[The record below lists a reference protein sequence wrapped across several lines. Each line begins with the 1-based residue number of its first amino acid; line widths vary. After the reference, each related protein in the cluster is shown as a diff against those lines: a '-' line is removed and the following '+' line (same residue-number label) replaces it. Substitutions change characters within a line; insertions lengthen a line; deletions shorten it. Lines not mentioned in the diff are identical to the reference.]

1 MIQERYIVLFIL
13 FLWSANGFGQVP
25 AEKNEALLIL
35 PGFGSKIF
43 GTRVLKRF
51 FNQSEM
57 PVYIPKYISR
67 KSIEASKLNLE
78 QYYIRQELD
87 QYDELHVMSYIV
99 GSWTLNEWIRDY
111 GKRNIKTIVYDRSP
125 LQERAPTILIKDLK
139 RVNALM
145 FGKITEDFINT
156 PYPVLVDTSLSIG
169 IFIETYATNVVRKHR
184 ETAMALGPIHWD
196 VASLKQPF
204 TDFTYVPLNHDQMYT
219 KPQDFGQ
226 EVFYFI
232 IHGHFSEGF
241 KRNTPVQ
248 NPFIKLKTR

>member
-1 MIQERYIVLFIL
+1 MV
-13 FLWSANGFGQVP
+13 WGQDSMV
-25 AEKNEALLIL
+25 KKHALLIL

-43 GTRVLKRF
+43 GTRVLKRY

-78 QYYIRQELD
+78 QYYMKQELYK
-87 QYDELHVMSYIV
+87 YDELHVMSYIV
-99 GSWTLNEWIRDY
+99 GSWTLNQWIIDH
-111 GKRNIKTIVYDRSP
+111 GKRNVKTIVYDRSP
-125 LQERAPTILIKDLK
+125 LQERAPRILLTDL
-139 RVNALM
+139 RLVNAIV
-145 FGKITEDFINT
+145 FGDITTDFVNT
-156 PYPVLVDTSLSIG
+156 PYPVLLDSSISTG
-169 IFIETYATNVVRKHR
+169 IFIETYATNLVRKHR

-232 IHGHFSEGF
+232 SNGHFSEGF
-241 KRNTPVQ
+241 KRNVPVE
-248 NPFIKLKTR
+248 NPFIKLKKR

>member
-1 MIQERYIVLFIL
+1 MIQAKYI
-13 FLWSANGFGQVP
+13 FLLALCLLGTSGFGQVSTQ
-25 AEKNEALLIL
+25 KKEALLIL

-43 GTRVLKRF
+43 GTWILKRY
-51 FNQSEM
+51 FNKSEI

-78 QYYIRQELD
+78 QYYMKQELY

-99 GSWTLNEWIRDY
+99 GSWTLNQWIKDY

-125 LQERAPTILIKDLK
+125 LQERAPTILIKDMKL
-139 RVNALM
+139 VNALL
-145 FGKITEDFINT
+145 FGEITEDFINT
-156 PYPVLVDTSLSIG
+156 PYPVLVDTSINTG

-196 VASLKQPF
+196 AASLKQPF

-219 KPQDFGQ
+219 KPQEFGQ

-232 IHGHFSEGF
+232 THGHFSEGF
-241 KRNTPVQ
+241 KRNAPVE
-248 NPFIKLKTR
+248 NPYIKLKKR

>member
-1 MIQERYIVLFIL
+1 LV
-13 FLWSANGFGQVP
+13 WGQDSMV
-25 AEKNEALLIL
+25 KKHALLIL
-35 PGFGSKIF
+35 PGFGSRIN
-43 GTRVLKRF
+43 GTWPLKRYF
-51 FNQSEM
+51 KKAEM
-57 PVYIPKYISR
+57 PVYVASYISR
-67 KSIEASKLNLE
+67 KSLDASIENLE
-78 QYYIRQELD
+78 KYYQKNCLD
-87 QYDELHVMSYIV
+87 QYEELHVMAYII
-99 GSWTLNEWIRDY
+99 GSWTLNQWIIDH

-139 RVNALM
+139 LVNALL
-145 FGKITEDFINT
+145 FGEITEDFINT
-156 PYPVLVDTSLSIG
+156 PYPVLVDTSINTG

-232 IHGHFSEGF
+232 THGHFSEGF
-241 KRNTPVQ
+241 KRNAPVE
-248 NPFIKLKTR
+248 NPFIKLKKR